1 MHGPGVGRGRRI
13 QIFRDPKLGG
23 THVGGFGS
31 LATLPR
37 FILDLLA
44 VLKGFEPVTP
54 NVREVNEQV
63 VPSIIRSNE
72 SVTLLIAEPLHGA
85 DSQLP
90 LLTRCV
96 YRGTQ
101 MSWPPIALIA

>member
-1 MHGPGVGRGRRI
+1 MHGPGVGRGRHI
-13 QIFRDPKLGG
+13 QLFRDPKLGG
-23 THVGGFGS
+23 AHVGGFGS

-37 FILDLLA
+37 FIFDLLT
-44 VLKGFEPVTP
+44 VLKGLEPVTP
-54 NVREVNEQV
+54 DVREVNEQV
-63 VPSIIRSNE
+63 VPSIVRSNE

-85 DSQLP
+85 DSQLT
-90 LLTRCV
+90 LLTYCV

>member
-23 THVGGFGS
+23 AHVGGFGS

-44 VLKGFEPVTP
+44 VLKRLEPVPP

-63 VPSIIRSNE
+63 VPSVIRSNE
-72 SVTLLIAEPLHGA
+72 SVTLLVAKPLHGA
-85 DSQLP
+85 DSQLT
-90 LLTRCV
+90 LLTSRV